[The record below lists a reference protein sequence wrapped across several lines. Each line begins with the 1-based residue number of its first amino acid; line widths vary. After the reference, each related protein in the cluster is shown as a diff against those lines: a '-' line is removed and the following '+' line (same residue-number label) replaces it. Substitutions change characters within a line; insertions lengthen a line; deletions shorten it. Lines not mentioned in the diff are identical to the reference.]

1 METDVAPA
9 TVSLKAALG
18 VTRYEGVAGILR
30 GHPALP
36 NRKANCLELDNI
48 AIRGV
53 YTDGLSNQEVN
64 AVWSGQVCYICSAC

>member
-9 TVSLKAALG
+9 SVSLKPTLG
-18 VTRYEGVAGILR
+18 VMRYERVADILQ
-30 GHPALP
+30 GHPALT
-36 NRKANCLELDNI
+36 NRKANSLELDNI
-48 AIRGV
+48 AFRGV